1 MKAPTMPTDESHDSN
16 ANPLSDIVDSEA
28 DYDEQL
34 GRKMGEAAR
43 QVQAGEMT
51 EAEFYDR
58 FHDAVLEEFGVDDR
72 PVEPPEE

>member
-1 MKAPTMPTDESHDSN
+1 MPSDESQDSH
-16 ANPLSDIVDSEA
+16 AHPLSDIVDSEA
-28 DYDEQL
+28 EYDDEL

-58 FHDAVLEEFGVDDR
+58 FHDAVMDEFGFDNR
-72 PVEPPEE
+72 PLEPAEE